1 MSRRS
6 FSPDFKLEAAR
17 LVVDQGYTVPAACKA
32 MGVGPTAMRRWVAQ
46 LQLERGGQ
54 TPAHSKA
61 LTEDQR
67 RIQELEAQVRRLE
80 REKEIPKKGYRSLDV
95 GRPRLVRL
103 VEALGEQ
110 YSRTELC
117 RLFQVNR
124 SSVYAARKRQA
135 RVCSRREALRQRVV
149 ELHAQSRSAA
159 GARTLSAALRN
170 EGFPAGRYL
179 AARLMKEAG
188 LVSTQRRKHRYR
200 VAKEHSAI
208 AANELARRFN
218 VSRPNQVWCGDV
230 TYIWAGG
237 RWIYLAAVMD
247 LYARRIVGW
256 AMSNRPDSQLTG
268 RALRVAYEA
277 RGMPQQLMFHSDQG
291 CHYTSLEFRQML
303 WRYGIRQS
311 MSGRG
316 NCWDN
321 APMERFFRS
330 LKSEWIPPSGYVD
343 QPQAEADVLRY
354 VTDYYNHQRPHSH
367 NDYQTPAR
375 REELAG

>member
-1 MSRRS
+1 M
-6 FSPDFKLEAAR
+6 
-17 LVVDQGYTVPAACKA
+17 
-32 MGVGPTAMRRWVAQ
+32 
-46 LQLERGGQ
+46 
-54 TPAHSKA
+54 
-61 LTEDQR
+61 
-67 RIQELEAQVRRLE
+67 
-80 REKEIPKKGYRSLDV
+80 
-95 GRPRLVRL
+95 
-103 VEALGEQ
+103 GEQ

-124 SSVYAARKRQA
+124 SGVYAARKRQV
-135 RVCSRREALRQRVV
+135 RVCQRREMLCRRVV
-149 ELHAQSRSAA
+149 ELHARSRGAA

-170 EGFPAGRYL
+170 EGFLAGRYL

-188 LVSTQRRKHRYR
+188 LISAQRRKHRYR
-200 VAKEHSAI
+200 IAKEQSAI
-208 AANELARRFN
+208 AANELERRFT

-256 AMSNRPDSQLTG
+256 AMSNRPDSQLTA

-291 CHYTSLEFRQML
+291 CHYTSLEFRQLL
-303 WRYGIRQS
+303 WRYRIRQS
-311 MSGRG
+311 MSRRG

-330 LKSEWIPPSGYVD
+330 LKSEWVPASGYVD
-343 QPQAEADVLRY
+343 QAHAEADVLRY
-354 VTDYYNHQRPHSH
+354 LTDYYNHQRPHSH

>member
-1 MSRRS
+1 M
-6 FSPDFKLEAAR
+6 
-17 LVVDQGYTVPAACKA
+17 
-32 MGVGPTAMRRWVAQ
+32 
-46 LQLERGGQ
+46 
-54 TPAHSKA
+54 
-61 LTEDQR
+61 
-67 RIQELEAQVRRLE
+67 
-80 REKEIPKKGYRSLDV
+80 
-95 GRPRLVRL
+95 
-103 VEALGEQ
+103 GEQ

-117 RLFQVNR
+117 RLFRVNR
-124 SSVYAARKRQA
+124 SSVYAARQRQA
-135 RVCSRREALRQRVV
+135 RVCSRREALRRRVV
-149 ELHAQSRSAA
+149 ELHAQSRCAS

-170 EGFPAGRYL
+170 EGFSAGRYL

-188 LVSTQRRKHRYR
+188 LVSTQRRQHRYR

-208 AANELARRFN
+208 AANELKRRFK

-256 AMSNRPDSQLTG
+256 AMSKRPDSQLTG
-268 RALRVAYEA
+268 RVLRVAYEA

-291 CHYTSLEFRQML
+291 CHYTSLEFRQLL
-303 WRYGIRQS
+303 WRYRIRQS
-311 MSGRG
+311 MSRRG

-330 LKSEWIPPSGYVD
+330 LKAEWIPPSGYVD
-343 QPQAEADVLRY
+343 QAQAEADVLRY
-354 VTDYYNHQRPHSH
+354 LTDYYNHQRPHSH
-367 NDYQTPAR
+367 NNYQTPAR

>member
-1 MSRRS
+1 M
-6 FSPDFKLEAAR
+6 
-17 LVVDQGYTVPAACKA
+17 
-32 MGVGPTAMRRWVAQ
+32 
-46 LQLERGGQ
+46 
-54 TPAHSKA
+54 
-61 LTEDQR
+61 
-67 RIQELEAQVRRLE
+67 
-80 REKEIPKKGYRSLDV
+80 
-95 GRPRLVRL
+95 
-103 VEALGEQ
+103 GEQ

-124 SSVYAARKRQA
+124 SSVYAARQRQA
-135 RVCSRREALRQRVV
+135 HVCRWREALRQRMVA
-149 ELHAQSRSAA
+149 LHAQSRGTA

-170 EGFPAGRYL
+170 EGFATGRYL
-179 AARLMKEAG
+179 ATQLMKEAG

-208 AANELARRFN
+208 AANELERRFT

-277 RGMPQQLMFHSDQG
+277 RGMPQQLLFHSDQG
-291 CHYTSLEFRQML
+291 CHYTSLEFRQLL
-303 WRYGIRQS
+303 WRYRIRQS
-311 MSGRG
+311 MSRRG

-330 LKSEWIPPSGYVD
+330 LKSEWVPASGYVD
-343 QPQAEADVLRY
+343 QAHAEADVLRY
-354 VTDYYNHQRPHSH
+354 LTDYYNHQRPHSH